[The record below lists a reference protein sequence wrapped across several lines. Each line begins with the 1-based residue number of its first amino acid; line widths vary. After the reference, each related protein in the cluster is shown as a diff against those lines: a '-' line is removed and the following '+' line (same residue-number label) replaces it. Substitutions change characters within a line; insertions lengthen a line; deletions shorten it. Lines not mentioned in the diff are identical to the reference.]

1 MKSHCDRETKTRKP
15 GVVVLNK
22 NERYCVINDIAIP
35 GDIRANKKG
44 RKKNERF
51 QEVKREMKRIW
62 SIRSIKVIPVVVGAL
77 CSASKKLKDYIE
89 ELGIVISLSLLQKT
103 ALGRACKSKKILHF
117 G

>member
-22 NERYCVINDIAIP
+22 NERYCVLIDIAIP
-35 GDIRANKKG
+35 GDIRANKKEG
-44 RKKNERF
+44 KNERF
-51 QEVKREMKRIW
+51 PEVKREMKRMW

-103 ALGRACKSKKILHF
+103 ALGRACKSKKILHC